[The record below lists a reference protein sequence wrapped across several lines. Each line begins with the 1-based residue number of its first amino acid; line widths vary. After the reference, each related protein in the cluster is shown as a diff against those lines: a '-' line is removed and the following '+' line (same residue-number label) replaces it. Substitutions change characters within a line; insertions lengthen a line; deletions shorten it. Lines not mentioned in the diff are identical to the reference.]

1 VDVEVED
8 GEELEAGEDVDP
20 EDDPEDDA
28 EDDDEPSLFALELS
42 FVASL
47 VLAAAD
53 SPFAPDRLSVR

>member
-8 GEELEAGEDVDP
+8 GEELEAGEDV
-20 EDDPEDDA
+20 DPEDDA

-53 SPFAPDRLSVR
+53 SPFAPAEPDRLSVR